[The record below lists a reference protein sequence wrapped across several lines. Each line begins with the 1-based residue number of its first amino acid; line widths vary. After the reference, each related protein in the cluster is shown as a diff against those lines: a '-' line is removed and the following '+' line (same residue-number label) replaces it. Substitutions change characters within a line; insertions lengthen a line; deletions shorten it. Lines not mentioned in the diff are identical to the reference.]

1 MDIFTK
7 KLRVVAQSLTA
18 AALLLGTSAAL
29 AQTAA
34 ATIPA
39 GLEGT
44 YSLTYGSAQPGSP
57 LTNGTAVTMVIA
69 PGGTVCIADYVLAN
83 PVTENGNN
91 AEAFWGVPA
100 LGIKLALSNISTGSF
115 NEVNVLSSSNQF
127 YGQFSGS
134 KTSNSTSCGL
144 LGGAPQ
150 NITTITD
157 IFRLAEQQFAD
168 LFPAAAG
175 NNAYQIIDGYIARQ
189 YASTGTAIG
198 IKNGTVYVL
207 GGAFGDTPVTI
218 GTIAN
223 TIAQLTGTDPIEE
236 PVVEVPEG
244 DYNLT
249 ISGTVSTSGVSTPF
263 SVTIESIPAPGSSDI
278 DSLEDDVRKA
288 FDEVEN
294 VNPSTFSNFQISEV
308 SVSDSRVFFRAQFS
322 STTTTAT
329 PIGNLTTN
337 VSYNVTYEYLKK

>member
-1 MDIFTK
+1 MDIFTN
-7 KLRVVAQSLTA
+7 KLRLAARGLSA
-18 AALLLGTSAAL
+18 AALLLGSGAAL
-29 AQTAA
+29 AQTA

-44 YSLTYGSAQPGSP
+44 YSLTYGSAQQGSP

-69 PGGTVCIADYVLAN
+69 PGGTICIADYVLAN
-83 PVTENGNN
+83 PVTENGNS
-91 AEAFWGVPA
+91 AEAFWGVPS
-100 LGIKLALSNISTGSF
+100 LGIKLALSNISSGSF
-115 NEVNVLSSSNQF
+115 NEVNVLSTSNQF

-150 NITTITD
+150 NISTITD

-168 LFPAAAG
+168 LFPGATG

-207 GGAFGDTPVTI
+207 GGAFGNTPVTI

-223 TIAQLTGTDPIEE
+223 TIAQLTGGTPVEE

-249 ISGTVSTSGVSTPF
+249 IAGTVTASGVSTPLTL
-263 SVTIESIPAPGSSDI
+263 TIESIPAPDSSNIND
-278 DSLEDDVRKA
+278 LEDDVRKA
-288 FDEVEN
+288 FEDAEGVDS
-294 VNPSTFSNFQISEV
+294 STFTSFQISEV
-308 SVSDSRVFFRAQFS
+308 SVSDSRVFFRAQFAAS
-322 STTTTAT
+322 TTTAT
-329 PIGNLTTN
+329 PIGNITTN
-337 VSYNVTYEYLKK
+337 ISYNLTYEYLKQ

>member
-7 KLRVVAQSLTA
+7 KLRVAARGLTA
-18 AALLLGTSAAL
+18 AALLLGTGAAL
-29 AQTAA
+29 AQTA

-44 YSLTYGSAQPGSP
+44 YSLTYSNAQPGSP
-57 LTNGTAVTMVIA
+57 LANGTAVTMVIA

-83 PVTENGNN
+83 PVTQNGNN

-100 LGIKLALSNISTGSF
+100 LGVKLALSNISTASF
-115 NEVNVLSSSNQF
+115 NEVNILSMSNQF
-127 YGQFSGS
+127 YGQFTGS
-134 KTSNSTSCGL
+134 KTSNATSCGL
-144 LGGAPQ
+144 LGGTPQ
-150 NITTITD
+150 NITTIAD

-189 YASTGTAIG
+189 YAATGTAIG

-207 GGAFGDTPVTI
+207 GGAFGNTPVTI

-223 TIAQLTGTDPIEE
+223 TIAQLTGGEPIEE

-244 DYNLT
+244 DYDLT
-249 ISGTVSTSGVSTPF
+249 IAGTVSTSGVSTPF

-278 DSLEDDVRKA
+278 DDLEDDVRA
-288 FDEVEN
+288 ALDDVEG
-294 VNPSTFSNFQISEV
+294 VNPNMFSNFQISEV

-329 PIGNLTTN
+329 PIGNITTN
-337 VSYNVTYEYLKK
+337 VSYNLTYEYIKR